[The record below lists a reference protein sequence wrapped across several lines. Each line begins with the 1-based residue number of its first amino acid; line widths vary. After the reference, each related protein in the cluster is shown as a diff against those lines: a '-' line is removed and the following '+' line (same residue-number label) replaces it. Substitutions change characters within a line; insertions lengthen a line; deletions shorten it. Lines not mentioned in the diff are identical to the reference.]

1 MTDQIGTG
9 SLRHPLGRRRF
20 MVAVAG
26 GGLLVA
32 PLAVEAQQ
40 ARKVLRVGLLVFTHG
55 LSPDRTMRGA
65 FLALASA
72 QAELWGG

>member
-1 MTDQIGTG
+1 MTDPIGTG

-26 GGLLVA
+26 GLLA
-32 PLAVEAQQ
+32 GPLAVEAQQ
-40 ARKVLRVGLLVFTHG
+40 ARKVLRVGFLVFTYG

-65 FLALASA
+65 FLALATA
-72 QAELWGG
+72 QAELWSG